1 MAAAALS
8 LASLPPCLSCAG
20 GGEINGLP
28 CRECGG
34 SSRAGK
40 VQRRPWRDWLVSLAD
55 KASAPVGNAVGTALR
70 WSMSLPG
77 LAGAAGVSYG
87 TAAVAHGLVGRIP
100 EVPAAVLV
108 AAVFCLALD
117 RRMP

>member
-1 MAAAALS
+1 M
-8 LASLPPCLSCAG
+8 
-20 GGEINGLP
+20 NGLP

-40 VQRRPWRDWLVSLAD
+40 VRRPSLRVRLAALAD
-55 KASAPVGNAVGTALR
+55 KASTPVGSAVGTVLR

-87 TAAVAHGLVGRIP
+87 SAAVAHGLVHRIP

-108 AAVFCLALD
+108 AAVFALALD
-117 RRMP
+117 RRLP

>member
-34 SSRAGK
+34 SSRAG
-40 VQRRPWRDWLVSLAD
+40 VLRRSWRDRLVSLAD

-87 TAAVAHGLVGRIP
+87 VAAVAHGLVPRIP

-108 AAVFCLALD
+108 AAVFALALD